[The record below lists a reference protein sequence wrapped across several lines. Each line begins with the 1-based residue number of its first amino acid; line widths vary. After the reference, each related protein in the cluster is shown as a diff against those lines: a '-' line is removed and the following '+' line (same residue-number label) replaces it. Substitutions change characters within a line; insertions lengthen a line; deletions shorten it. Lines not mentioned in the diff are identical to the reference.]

1 MDDWKKGNY
10 SEEDFNLDMS
20 EIDKKL
26 GDGEEEE
33 KDISGQKSG
42 RDDTVSPA
50 KNREKSKK
58 EYKKSTSPK
67 SRQKRIER
75 EGEGRSVSGAR
86 RRPRLKLDLSSVQQG
101 IIMKEILS
109 PPRARSPHPI
119 FRKSENR
126 NL

>member
-1 MDDWKKGNY
+1 MDDWKRGNY

-26 GDGEEEE
+26 GYGEGEQ
-33 KDISGQKSG
+33 KDISAEKSG
-42 RDDTVSPA
+42 GDDTVSPA
-50 KNREKSKK
+50 INR
-58 EYKKSTSPK
+58 KKSQKEQKQSPSPK
-67 SRQKRIER
+67 SGKKRKKRGE
-75 EGEGRSVSGAR
+75 EGRSGAR